1 MYQVLI
7 PQDITQAGKDY
18 LQQNGCEVIVLQDS
32 SVETI
37 CREVTDCD
45 AILARTA
52 SYPRKVFEAGRKLKV
67 IARYGVGV
75 DNFDIDAAA
84 EHGVWVVNTPHANA
98 NSVAEHTVALLLACA
113 SNIVKQDRR
122 TREVDWDSRN
132 QTQSREVQGKT
143 LGIVGCGHIGQMVAV
158 KASQGLGMR
167 VVGCDAYLDSF
178 PDGIFRL
185 NTVQEVFSTADYIS
199 LHIPATEETKELVN
213 REMLGLMK
221 PTAVLINCAR
231 GGIVDEKVLYEAL
244 RNRRILAAGIDVFEQ
259 EPPDKSNPLFQLDNV
274 IVSPHNAALTVE
286 SMDQMGL
293 DAARGIIEVL
303 TGKEPTWPVNRPIIR
318 K

>member
-1 MYQVLI
+1 
-7 PQDITQAGKDY
+7 
-18 LQQNGCEVIVLQDS
+18 
-32 SVETI
+32 
-37 CREVTDCD
+37 
-45 AILARTA
+45 
-52 SYPRKVFEAGRKLKV
+52 
-67 IARYGVGV
+67 
-75 DNFDIDAAA
+75 
-84 EHGVWVVNTPHANA
+84 
-98 NSVAEHTVALLLACA
+98 
-113 SNIVKQDRR
+113 
-122 TREVDWDSRN
+122 
-132 QTQSREVQGKT
+132 
-143 LGIVGCGHIGQMVAV
+143 MVAV